1 MCEGVAAELA
11 GVDLGDQ
18 RLNARSQHLLEAL
31 AVNPEASINAA
42 CNGWSDTLAAY
53 RFFDN
58 RSVTPE
64 KLLEPHSAAT
74 TARAREHSV
83 VLAVQDTTELPCT
96 AAFADCEWKSVWR
109 VVTKQPLPKKPP
121 LLAEFMKLLTQLGGY
136 NNRAKEAPPGPQ
148 PIWIGIR
155 RMLDFAR
162 AWLAFGPEAGTS
174 REFSGG

>member
-1 MCEGVAAELA
+1 MCEGVAAELE

-64 KLLEPHSAAT
+64 KLLEPHRAAT
-74 TARAREHSV
+74 TVRAREHSV
-83 VLAVQDTTELPCT
+83 VLAVQDTTELDYTSHPPRDAQCLNLENRFGFYDHVHL
-96 AAFADCEWKSVWR
+96 A
-109 VVTKQPLPKKPP
+109 VTP
-121 LLAEFMKLLTQLGGY
+121 EQLCLGV
-136 NNRAKEAPPGPQ
+136 
-148 PIWIGIR
+148 
-155 RMLDFAR
+155 LDFAR

-174 REFSGG
+174 REFSEV